1 MHDGDTVFTLATG
14 DNAARLDSIAVTRL
28 AVLAV
33 DAVERATL
41 DAVRSATPAGGL
53 PAAPG

>member
-14 DNAARLDSIAVTRL
+14 DDAARLDSIAVTRL

-53 PAAPG
+53 PAAAG

>member
-1 MHDGDTVFTLATG
+1 MATG
-14 DNAARLDSIAVTRL
+14 ADGGARLDSIAVTRL
-28 AVLAV
+28 AVFAV

-53 PAAPG
+53 PAAGG